1 MHALYLVIGDE
12 SVRGMTTAHFVQIFS
27 VTDFIRIV
35 CRTTESYARLLWKR
49 LKRDTSKFMEVKKDL
64 FLDMQSN
71 KVVKFTTPGMT
82 ILGLQRLL
90 MILDHKVNE
99 DVRPVVEDTL
109 ARYVNGDTSM
119 LTEVDLDSRESHDN
133 LHYNFAPP
141 LTTH

>member
-1 MHALYLVIGDE
+1 
-12 SVRGMTTAHFVQIFS
+12 
-27 VTDFIRIV
+27 
-35 CRTTESYARLLWKR
+35 
-49 LKRDTSKFMEVKKDL
+49 
-64 FLDMQSN
+64 MQSN
-71 KVVKFTTPGMT
+71 KIIKSTTPGMT

-90 MILDHKVNE
+90 MILDNKANK

-133 LHYNFAPP
+133 FHYNFAPP